1 MTFHIRFVFYISDF
15 NAVISD
21 ETQCLIRVSMIE
33 RRRGMSYLETSLGA
47 VQEQAADMG
56 RVDTGAHKRVH
67 VRMQEIPHLQTP
79 Q

>member
-1 MTFHIRFVFYISDF
+1 
-15 NAVISD
+15 
-21 ETQCLIRVSMIE
+21 
-33 RRRGMSYLETSLGA
+33 MSYLETSLGA

-79 Q
+79 SKQLYVKREP